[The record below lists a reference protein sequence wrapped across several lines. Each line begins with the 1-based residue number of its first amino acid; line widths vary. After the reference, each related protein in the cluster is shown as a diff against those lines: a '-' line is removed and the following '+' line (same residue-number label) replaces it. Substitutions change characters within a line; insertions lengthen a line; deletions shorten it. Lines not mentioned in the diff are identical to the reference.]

1 MSIRLERRGSVDR
14 RWRRAAE
21 ISPEADK
28 GLITFGKSRV
38 DREGLRRRCFG
49 TAEVVVVVERM
60 IALDASASAIVD

>member
-1 MSIRLERRGSVDR
+1 MSIRLDRRGSVDR

-49 TAEVVVVVERM
+49 TAEVVVERM